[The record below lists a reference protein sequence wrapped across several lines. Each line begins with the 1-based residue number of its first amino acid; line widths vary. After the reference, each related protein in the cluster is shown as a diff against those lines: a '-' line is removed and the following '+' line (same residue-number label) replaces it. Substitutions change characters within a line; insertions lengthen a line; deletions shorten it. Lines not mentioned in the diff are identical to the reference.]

1 MIGELHG
8 KRALVTGAASGIG
21 RAIAVAFA
29 REGATVAVHARN
41 EERAEETINEITAK
55 GGTAFTTAAELL
67 DPIAIKRMCEKAV
80 AGMGGIDIVVNNAG
94 ISEYVSAIEMSEEM
108 WNRTM
113 NINLKAAFLVS
124 KYTLPIMIEKS
135 KGGRMIFIS
144 STNGKKA
151 IPLFSAYNASK
162 HGLIGFARTL
172 AAEVGNQGITV
183 NTICPGWVDTKM
195 AVDFHKRQSDETG
208 VTFET
213 YWQES
218 MADTN
223 MLKVIITPDDVA
235 DCAVFLASKK
245 ARCITAQAINLC
257 GGLCYW

>member
-1 MIGELHG
+1 MIRDLEG

-21 RAIAVAFA
+21 RAIAIAFA
-29 REGATVAVHARN
+29 REGATVAVHARS
-41 EERAEETINEITAK
+41 EERAKETIDEITAK
-55 GGTAFTTAAELL
+55 RGAAFAAAAELR
-67 DPIAIKRMCEKAV
+67 DPIAIKTMCEEAV
-80 AGMGGIDIVVNNAG
+80 GRMGGIDIVVNNAG
-94 ISEYVSAIEMSEEM
+94 IDECVSAIEMSEET
-108 WNRTM
+108 WDRIL

-124 KYTLPIMIEKS
+124 KYTLPTMIEKS
-135 KGGRMIFIS
+135 QGGRMIFIS

-151 IPLFSAYNASK
+151 IPLFSAYNTSK

-172 AAEVGNQGITV
+172 AAEVGDQGITV
-183 NTICPGWVDTKM
+183 NTICPGWVDTQM
-195 AVDFHKRQSDETG
+195 AVDYHKRRSEEIG
-208 VTFET
+208 VTFEAF
-213 YWQES
+213 WQES

-223 MLKVIITPDDVA
+223 MLKVIIAPEDVA